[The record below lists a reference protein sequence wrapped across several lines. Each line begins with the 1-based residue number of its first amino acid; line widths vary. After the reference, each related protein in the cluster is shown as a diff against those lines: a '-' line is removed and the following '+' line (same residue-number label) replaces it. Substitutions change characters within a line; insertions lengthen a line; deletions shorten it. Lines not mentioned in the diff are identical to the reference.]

1 MATKSKSDRLLQS
14 PIHLLRRAGQCA
26 EDLFDAEVGNRGLT
40 ARQLA
45 VLIAVAEDEGSS
57 QSDLVKRTGIDR
69 STLGGLVLRL
79 QRRHLLQRRRKMEDS
94 RTYAIK
100 LTEEGRRLLRA
111 AEPLAKRVDER
122 VLEALSSNQ
131 REQFIEA
138 LVTIVDTLQALASQG
153 SEQAERVGELGT
165 GLKLR
170 KSLCSLGA
178 LRGEWLIRRWGRGS
192 A

>member
-14 PIHLLRRAGQCA
+14 PIHLLHRAGQCA

-45 VLIAVAEDEGSS
+45 VLIAVAEDEVSS

-165 GLKLR
+165 GLKRR
-170 KSLCSLGA
+170 K
-178 LRGEWLIRRWGRGS
+178 
-192 A
+192 